1 MTATSYPSVAY
12 LRKHVGHEI
21 QYFSFAV
28 SEFEEGSEH
37 EVPLQDSALV
47 RARGLLEFFTNRKR
61 YGIKDFYGRGVPK
74 RRLEEHWYKW
84 ISTRLAHLEPER
96 ATGVGHEGHDQWPH
110 AEPGTA
116 KGPDRLLH
124 LAERVFNTIED
135 RLPDLETS
143 YANTIREVTD
153 AARAY
158 VRSPADRTWETL
170 CVT

>member
-37 EVPLQDSALV
+37 EVPLHDSALV

-61 YGIKDFYGRGVPK
+61 DGIKDFYRRGVPK
-74 RRLEEHWYKW
+74 DRLEEPWYEW
-84 ISTRLAHLEPER
+84 ISTRLAHLEPRRE
-96 ATGVGHEGHDQWPH
+96 TGEDHDQWLH
-110 AEPGTA
+110 AEPGGA

-124 LAERVFNTIED
+124 LAEHVFTTIED
-135 RLPDLETS
+135 RLPDLETP

-158 VRSPADRTWETL
+158 VRSPSDRTWEAL
-170 CVT
+170 CATVVV